1 MTRTAVAHAPHV
13 RVGMVGCGQWGRNV
27 AQAVDR
33 NRRLDLV
40 ALADANPLA
49 AADLAA
55 TLTSAPEVLEPSEL
69 LASGAIDA
77 VLIVT
82 DAATHHELAMKSLT
96 SGKHTFVEKPLATS
110 GEEAAA
116 LEAESARAN
125 LTLMVGHTF
134 LYSDYVRHVDEA
146 LDQSLLGKL
155 RYVHLQRLAY
165 GRFRDDVNVV
175 WNLGA
180 HDVSLLMHWAKRPPR
195 AVSCTDYAFS
205 RPSLSD
211 VALMTLDFED
221 WLGHVHLSVVDPH
234 KVRRATVAGTL
245 AGIVYDDVEGE
256 VLLTENATG
265 RRRRLGGGSGQR
277 PLDIEIDHF
286 ADCIL
291 TGQRPVTDGI
301 QGTWVSAVL
310 EAATESA
317 ASGGSWQPL
326 HSPSFGTNRSVPWLA
341 PKLGPAERRTPVTL
355 DEELPA

>member
-1 MTRTAVAHAPHV
+1 MTSASVTHGPRV

-33 NRRLDLV
+33 NLRLNLV
-40 ALADANPLA
+40 ALADANPSA

-55 TLTSAPEVLEPSEL
+55 TLTSAPEVLAPGAL
-69 LASGAIDA
+69 LASSAIDA

-82 DAATHHELAMKSLT
+82 DAATHHELALTSLT
-96 SGKHTFVEKPLATS
+96 NGKHTFVEKPLATS
-110 GEEAAA
+110 AEQAAS
-116 LEAESARAN
+116 LVEESARTN

-134 LYSDYVRHVDEA
+134 LYSDYVRHVDDA
-146 LDQSLLGKL
+146 LDQALLGKL

-256 VLLTENATG
+256 VVLTENTTG
-265 RRRRLGGGSGQR
+265 RRRRLTGVSDRR
-277 PLDIEIDHF
+277 PLDVEIDHF

-291 TGQRPVTDGI
+291 TGQRPITDGV

-317 ASGGSWQPL
+317 AAGGVWQPL
-326 HSPSFGTNRSVPWLA
+326 QSP
-341 PKLGPAERRTPVTL
+341 GPASVSWTYTAV
-355 DEELPA
+355 EEEMHA